1 MSVSTAAERYC
12 EHGGWA
18 AVLLEHTHT
27 LVREFDAHQK
37 NSTYNNIYENN
48 YNYYKNLSIS
58 LSAESR
64 FGYDS
69 YTEY

>member
-1 MSVSTAAERYC
+1 M
-12 EHGGWA
+12 
-18 AVLLEHTHT
+18 
-27 LVREFDAHQK
+27 K
-37 NSTYNNIYENN
+37 III

-58 LSAESR
+58 LSAEIR